1 MEVEGKEQ
9 MMVRK
14 ETDRQREEGKEEKE
28 RKKREKERGFLFPHF
43 FGRR

>member
-14 ETDRQREEGKEEKE
+14 ETDRMKKKRKKKKE